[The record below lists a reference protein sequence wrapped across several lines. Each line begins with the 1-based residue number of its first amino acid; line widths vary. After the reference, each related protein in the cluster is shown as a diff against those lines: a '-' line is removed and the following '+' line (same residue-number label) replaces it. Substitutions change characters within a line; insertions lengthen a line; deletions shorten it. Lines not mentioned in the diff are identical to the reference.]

1 MLFKL
6 FIPYQGSLSE
16 SNEVNDYYA
25 SAEEYVAAL
34 QQEESTNGSVIFNAM
49 ASGDFSVSPYYGQ
62 ERNKKYNIKDVVA
75 CPKTASAMCLMSE
88 APNTVDV
95 RQLDDLGIEIKK
107 K

>member
-34 QQEESTNGSVIFNAM
+34 QQEESTNGSVIFIL
-49 ASGDFSVSPYYGQ
+49 G
-62 ERNKKYNIKDVVA
+62 KKEGRISYLCMI
-75 CPKTASAMCLMSE
+75 TY
-88 APNTVDV
+88 
-95 RQLDDLGIEIKK
+95 
-107 K
+107 